1 MNTQIFEQ
9 IRQLKRQIMP
19 NDTAILFG
27 SQARGDA
34 HEKSDWDLLILLNK
48 PKEELSDYENFAYPF
63 VEFGCYNGAD
73 INPKLYTKTE
83 WEQGKAFPFYKNVMR
98 EGIEIN

>member
-19 NDTAILFG
+19 NEKVILFG

-34 HEKSDWDLLILLNK
+34 HPNSDWDLLVLLNK

>member
-9 IRQLKRQIMP
+9 IQQLKRQIMP
-19 NDTAILFG
+19 SEKVILFG

-34 HEKSDWDLLILLNK
+34 REDSDWDLLILLNK
-48 PKEELSDYENFAYPF
+48 PKEEWEDHEKYSYPF
-63 VEFGCYNGAD
+63 TKMGWSYGKH
-73 INPKLYTKTE
+73 ISPIIYTLTE
-83 WEQGKAFPFYKNVMR
+83 WEQQKTSPFYKFIQQ

>member
-1 MNTQIFEQ
+1 MNTRIFEQ

-19 NDTAILFG
+19 NEKVILFG

-34 HEKSDWDLLILLNK
+34 KPDSDWDLLVVLNK
-48 PKEELSDYENFAYPF
+48 PKEDLSDYEKFAYPF
-63 VEFGCYNGAD
+63 VKIGFNYGVAV
-73 INPKLYTKTE
+73 NPKLYTKTE
-83 WEQGKAFPFYKNVMR
+83 WEQGKAFPFYKNVTR